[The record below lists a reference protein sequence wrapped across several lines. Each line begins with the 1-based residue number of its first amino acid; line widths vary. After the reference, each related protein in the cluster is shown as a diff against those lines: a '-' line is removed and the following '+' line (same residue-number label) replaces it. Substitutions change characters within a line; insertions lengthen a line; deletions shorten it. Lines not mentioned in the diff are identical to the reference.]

1 MIGSWKRKAASRD
14 LTLERS
20 SRNIEHGISFL
31 QCNCQHTSNILS
43 HLRFLLQ
50 VDSGFLE
57 GIIRGYKAG
66 ILTQN
71 QYANLTQCE
80 SLEGASNYHY
90 IPRPR
95 THYYP
100 SRLQNTVVG
109 HRLWKLSSQRASPHL
124 HLDHLRQS
132 NASAC

>member
-1 MIGSWKRKAASRD
+1 MIGGWKRKAASRD
-14 LTLERS
+14 LTPERS

-31 QCNCQHTSNILS
+31 QCNCQCTSNILS
-43 HLRFLLQ
+43 HLPFLLQ

-90 IPRPR
+90 I
-95 THYYP
+95 
-100 SRLQNTVVG
+100 SRRDSL
-109 HRLWKLSSQRASPHL
+109 LSFQISERSCLPQTMETF
-124 HLDHLRQS
+124 
-132 NASAC
+132 